1 MVKKNNLYGE
11 PIRVYGAV
19 EFGFSDYRFNEL
31 TKERLANYNG
41 GIVLE
46 YDDRTVAYAKVS
58 HGVLNGVYI
67 RYPRGCGFYSCTPL
81 VRGQFKKGLPEGTWS
96 FNQWIEGE
104 ETGTQINVLVNYK
117 AGKVVGKPQKSIVVG
132 NESRPLSAA
141 EKYLAA
147 NVRCFRAPRLQ
158 KSMARR
164 LATKRLNRQMHTLA
178 PQQERDY

>member
-46 YDDRTVAYAKVS
+46 YDDRTVAY
-58 HGVLNGVYI
+58 
-67 RYPRGCGFYSCTPL
+67 GFYSCTPL